1 MFGLFGMAK
10 YRKMAREPEVIRKTE
25 ALRASLAALRAP
37 VEAEEGSKTTTP
49 RPYKLPPLSLLR
61 RAKTEPG
68 AALLGAEVL
77 EGKLKEFGIEGK
89 VENIRSGPVVSR
101 YEIRLAP
108 GERLGSVRRVA
119 EDLAVALS
127 GKVRILAPIPG
138 TSLVGIEVQNEKAV
152 FVGLRSS
159 IKALKGRL
167 PVSLGVDT
175 AGNPRSMDLA
185 ATPHLLVAG
194 QTGSGKS
201 VFLNSLIVSLLY
213 SKTPEE
219 CRMIL
224 IDPKR
229 VEMSSYRGIPHL
241 LRPVV
246 TEPED
251 AVEALE
257 DLVAEMENRY
267 TRLEAAGAR
276 NIEGFDGPGM
286 PYIVC
291 IVDELSDLMDTAG
304 KRLTDLVVRLA
315 QKSRAVGIHLV
326 LATQR
331 PDVNTL
337 NGRIK
342 ANIPARIAF
351 QVVSQTDSRVIL
363 DEGGAERLAGRG
375 DMLVRTTGEPERFHG
390 AWVSDKEITAVALS
404 FNSNG

>member
-1 MFGLFGMAK
+1 
-10 YRKMAREPEVIRKTE
+10 V
-25 ALRASLAALRAP
+25 
-37 VEAEEGSKTTTP
+37 
-49 RPYKLPPLSLLR
+49 
-61 RAKTEPG
+61 
-68 AALLGAEVL
+68 
-77 EGKLKEFGIEGK
+77 
-89 VENIRSGPVVSR
+89 
-101 YEIRLAP
+101 RLAP
-108 GERLGSVRRVA
+108 GERLGSVRGVA

-138 TSLVGIEVQNEKAV
+138 TSLVGVEVQNEKPAS
-152 FVGLRSS
+152 VGLRASV
-159 IKALKGRL
+159 KALKGRL

-185 ATPHLLVAG
+185 STPHLLVAG

-201 VFLNSLIVSLLY
+201 VFLNSLIVSLIY
-213 SKTPEE
+213 SKTPDEVK
-219 CRMIL
+219 L
-224 IDPKR
+224 VLVDPKR
-229 VEMSSYRGIPHL
+229 VEMSAYKGMPHL

-246 TEPED
+246 TDPEG

-257 DLVAEMENRY
+257 GLVDEMEDRY
-267 TRLEAAGAR
+267 SRLEAKGAR
-276 NIEGFDGPGM
+276 NIEGFGPGM

-291 IVDELSDLMDTAG
+291 VVDEMADLMDAAG

-331 PDVNTL
+331 PDVKVL

-375 DMLVRTTGEPERFHG
+375 DMLVRTTGDPERFHG
-390 AWVSDKEITAVALS
+390 AWVSDSEIAAVAAWAKGAH
-404 FNSNG
+404 NG